1 MTKKILTLATR
12 DSALVLWQTK
22 HVAAAIEARTDYRTQ
37 LLPMTTEGDRRLE
50 VTLSKLGG
58 KGLFLKELEQAM
70 LAGEANIAVHSMKDV
85 PADMPDDFLICA
97 VLERADA
104 SDAFVSNHY
113 QSLDDLPDGAVV
125 GTSSLR
131 RQAQLLSLRPDLQIK
146 PLRGNVN
153 SRLQKLDDGQYAAII
168 LASAGLI
175 RLGFEDRIASRL
187 TAPQWLP
194 AVSQGAIGVECLA
207 NNGQLAEE
215 LSVLSHA
222 DTHLCIRAERALN
235 LTLEGSCSVAI
246 GAYAEALSDHS
257 IHLKAAVFSPDG
269 EQVLNAQQQG
279 YDPESLGRV
288 VAEDLLSQGAK
299 EILALSE
306 QA

>member
-1 MTKKILTLATR
+1 MTKKILTIATR
-12 DSALVLWQTK
+12 DSALALWQTK
-22 HVAAAIEARTDYRTQ
+22 HVAAAIEARTDYQTK

-70 LAGEANIAVHSMKDV
+70 LAGDADIAVHSMKDV
-85 PADMPDDFLICA
+85 PAAMPDDFQICA

-113 QSLDDLPDGAVV
+113 QSLDELPDGAVV

-131 RQAQLLSLRPDLQIK
+131 RQAQLLSLRPDLQVK

-175 RLGFEDRIASRL
+175 RLGFEDRIADRL

-207 NNGQLAEE
+207 DNKSLAED
-215 LSVLSHA
+215 LAVLSHT
-222 DTHLCIRAERALN
+222 DTYLCIRAERALN

-246 GAYAEALSDHS
+246 GAYAEALADHS
-257 IHLKAAVFSPDG
+257 IQLKAAVFSPDG
-269 EQVLNAQQQG
+269 EQVLTAQQQG
-279 YDPESLGRV
+279 YDPESLGKV

-299 EILALSE
+299 DVLALSE